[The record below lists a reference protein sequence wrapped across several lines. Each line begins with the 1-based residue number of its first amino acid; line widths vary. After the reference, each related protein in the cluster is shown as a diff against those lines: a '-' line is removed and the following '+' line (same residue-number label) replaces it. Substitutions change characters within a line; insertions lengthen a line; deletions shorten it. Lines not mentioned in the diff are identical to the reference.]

1 MSPFETFIGEVEI
14 SITDSVDSLDDEAA
28 ARLYAE
34 VLDVE
39 QRLDAL
45 RDALTLLAAKPHGAP
60 TRRSVERGHRLG
72 HGGQAGLQPVDLSL
86 EAGRFIAVVRD
97 LRPFLALDGV
107 DQLQLEAADRV
118 PDEILVERVHRQR
131 CTRRGG

>member
-39 QRLDAL
+39 QHLDAL
-45 RDALTLLAAKPHGAP
+45 RDALALLA
-60 TRRSVERGHRLG
+60 TRHSGEGGDNLG
-72 HGGQAGLQPVDLSL
+72 HGGQAGLQPVDLFL
-86 EAGRFIAVVRD
+86 ETGRLIAVVLD

-107 DQLQLEAADRV
+107 
-118 PDEILVERVHRQR
+118 
-131 CTRRGG
+131 